1 MRGTPAS
8 GEEVR
13 FALCLHEKRSLVE
26 IQEIEEVRHPLLKEG
41 ASCFFH
47 RLDPRYRVTVSTR
60 FRALRGVSVFCGL
73 KLSQSPRS
81 CPDKA

>member
-1 MRGTPAS
+1 MRGTPAG

-47 RLDPRYRVTVSTR
+47 RLDPRYRVPVSTR
-60 FRALRGVSVFCGL
+60 VPALRGCERFLWL
-73 KLSQSPRS
+73 KAFAIPEILSG
-81 CPDKA
+81 